1 MAAHPIES
9 PGPES
14 PGSAAGLLA
23 ALEATHTVLVDA
35 EVGQFRLAAEW
46 AAAHPIASV
55 ADVAT
60 VEGSEGEVAVAG
72 PGAPLVAEFCV
83 PEFALA
89 VGMSTDAA
97 RGYLGDAVEVAHRL
111 PRLWE
116 AVLGGRVP
124 VWKARRIAAH
134 TSSLPLDAAAQV
146 DRHLAPVAHR
156 VGFAQVERTVEA
168 ARARFDPVEAEHR
181 RLLAAEGRHLDVEV
195 DQAGL
200 AGTVAVHGE
209 LDLADALDL
218 EHALSAGAQRLADLG
233 CTEPVDV
240 RRALAAGALARGE
253 HSLDLHTDTDTDI
266 DTDTDAGAVPG
277 PRRGRELVI
286 HTHLAEG
293 ALVGVENTRSQV
305 LVGQVAGWCA
315 SATGPV
321 TIRPV
326 LDLGAHLEV
335 PGCTPSP
342 RLREQVFATH
352 PTCVFPGCT
361 RPSWGCD
368 LDHVIAWD
376 HGGPTCSCNLVPEC
390 RFHHRLKTHGSWTL
404 TRVGHRLLVWTSPHG
419 RVYTRHR

>member
-14 PGSAAGLLA
+14 PDSPAGLLA
-23 ALEATHTVLVDA
+23 ALEATHVVLVDA
-35 EVGQFRLAAEW
+35 EVAQFRLAAEW

-60 VEGSEGEVAVAG
+60 VQGTEGEVAVAG

-83 PEFALA
+83 AEFALA
-89 VGMSTDAA
+89 VGMSTDAG
-97 RGYLGDAVEVAHRL
+97 RSYLGDAVEVAHRL

-134 TSSLPLDAAAQV
+134 TCSLPLDAAAHV

-218 EHALSAGAQRLADLG
+218 DHALTTGAQRLADLG

-253 HSLDLHTDTDTDI
+253 HALDLPPADPTTP
-266 DTDTDAGAVPG
+266 A

-326 LDLGAHLEV
+326 LDLGEHLEV
-335 PGCTPSP
+335 PGYTPSP
-342 RLREQVFATH
+342 RLREQVIATH
-352 PTCVFPGCT
+352 PACVFPGCM
-361 RPSWGCD
+361 RPSRGCD
-368 LDHVIAWD
+368 LDHVIPWD
-376 HGGPTCSCNLVPEC
+376 QGGPTCSCNLVAGVPNPPPPEDP
-390 RFHHRLKTHGSWTL
+390 R
-404 TRVGHRLLVWTSPHG
+404 RVEAAPRRAPHVRVDQSPRPGLHA
-419 RVYTRHR
+419 T